1 MRALIFL
8 FGASLA
14 LASAQAGDAAKQ
26 GDESSTN
33 YFVGLPGTGEMVGVK
48 RTTTAMRCS
57 TRWAFASLSPATAA
71 KPS

>member
-1 MRALIFL
+1 MRALVLL
-8 FGASLA
+8 FASSLC
-14 LASAQAGDAAKQ
+14 LASAQAGEMPKQ